1 MRDLILQGKL
11 WRRFPLGGRLAA
23 VVLAEVLLTVL
34 PLPAA
39 SLTPKQ
45 MLAAGRVDEAIPTLQ
60 LQIDRDPKDAE
71 AHNLLCRAY
80 FELDEWDRGIPNC
93 ERARDLDPTK
103 SQYELWLARIY
114 GERADHVGFL
124 SAAGLVKKVRN
135 AFERAVE
142 LDPQSWEAHTD
153 LAEFYLEA
161 PGIVGG
167 GKSKAQSE
175 ADILMRLNPA
185 MAHWIQARLAEKNK
199 DPHGAEAEYRAE
211 IAASHSAAR
220 AWIDLAIFLWHANRL
235 DEMQE
240 ALRHLETAPVD
251 RRESL
256 MDGASILLKA
266 GLDRPLGIRLLQL
279 YLTDPVEEGPAF
291 KAHTMLGE
299 LLEQQG
305 ERKAAAAEFRAAL
318 ALAHNYAR
326 AREDLN
332 RVQR

>member
-1 MRDLILQGKL
+1 MRDLILQGRL
-11 WRRFPLGGRLAA
+11 SRGFRIGARLAA
-23 VVLAEVLLTVL
+23 ILLTVL
-34 PLPAA
+34 PLAAA
-39 SLTPKQ
+39 SLTAKQ
-45 MLAAGRVDEAIPTLQ
+45 MLAAGRVDEAMQTLQ

-71 AHNLLCRAY
+71 AYNLLCRAY
-80 FELDEWDRGIPNC
+80 FELDDWDHGIPNC

-103 SQYELWLARIY
+103 SIYELWLARIY

-124 SAAGLVKKVRN
+124 SAAGMVKKVRT

-199 DPHGAEAEYRAE
+199 DPRAAEAEYRAE

-240 ALRHLETAPVD
+240 ALRHLESAPVD
-251 RRESL
+251 RREAL

-266 GLDRPLGIRLLQL
+266 GLDRPLGIRLLRL
-279 YLTDPVEEGPAF
+279 YLADPVEEGPAF
-291 KAHTMLGE
+291 KARTMLGE
-299 LLEQQG
+299 LLDQQG
-305 ERKAAAAEFRAAL
+305 EGKAAAEEFRAAL